1 MRSEVSRAPP
11 GSFAHRD
18 LEEAESID
26 TKTTAGRDDRR
37 RVVFRHDGRTFDL
50 RVGSEASSLVNRGVV
65 PAVVEEH
72 PTTVGSHRRDA
83 VRRTGARNG
92 TRDPGN
98 ESNGDDFNRFRS
110 GRISVAA
117 SVLAAER
124 PREIASRRDADLIT
138 LSAKPE
144 IDTRFDA
151 GSARV
156 KAVCLQIGS
165 GAFAK
170 FFDRLAHHGGGPLEG
185 PDDTSPGCHS

>member
-1 MRSEVSRAPP
+1 
-11 GSFAHRD
+11 
-18 LEEAESID
+18 
-26 TKTTAGRDDRR
+26 
-37 RVVFRHDGRTFDL
+37 
-50 RVGSEASSLVNRGVV
+50 
-65 PAVVEEH
+65 
-72 PTTVGSHRRDA
+72 
-83 VRRTGARNG
+83 GARNG

-124 PREIASRRDADLIT
+124 PREIASQGDADLMT

-170 FFDRLAHHGGGPLEG
+170 FFDHLAHHRRRAVQRT
-185 PDDTSPGCHS
+185 DDAS